1 MNWLSDEKLMNSEF
15 MNDFELLESIRQHL
29 LEDWDSLV
37 TTVLKP
43 SVKIEPEVIVSSLEI
58 YDFTGFTATVEVKL
72 EVKVNMAAI
81 TLVVEVSPPVSMDLM
96 NIEGKR

>member
-1 MNWLSDEKLMNSEF
+1 MNWLSDEKLMNREF

-37 TTVLKP
+37 TTVLKS
-43 SVKIEPEVIVSSLEI
+43 SVKIELEVIVSSLEI
-58 YDFTGFTATVEVKL
+58 YDFTVFTATAEVKL
-72 EVKVNMAAI
+72 EVKVNMATV
-81 TLVVEVSPPVSMDLM
+81 TLVVEVSPPVYMDLM

>member
-43 SVKIEPEVIVSSLEI
+43 SVKIESEVIVSSLEI
-58 YDFTGFTATVEVKL
+58 YDFTGFTATTEEKL
-72 EVKVNMAAI
+72 EVKVNMAEV
-81 TLVVEVSPPVSMDLM
+81 TLVVEVSPPVFMDLM